1 MTISQVPDGS
11 LCHTEIFAK
20 DLSETMNFYAEL
32 FGWDVR
38 TAMNGY
44 GMWKDQSGQEG
55 GFCTTGRPNETG
67 CTIYLKVENME
78 EYLSKLKEKG
88 SEIVQEKTAISP
100 DYGYFS
106 LLKDPGGNVIGLWS
120 KK

>member
-20 DLSETMNFYAEL
+20 DLSETMSFYAEL

-55 GFCTTGRPNETG
+55 GFCTTGRPTLDTSHYSRIPEG
-67 CTIYLKVENME
+67 M
-78 EYLSKLKEKG
+78 LSACG
-88 SEIVQEKTAISP
+88 RRSEILIYEK
-100 DYGYFS
+100 
-106 LLKDPGGNVIGLWS
+106 
-120 KK
+120 